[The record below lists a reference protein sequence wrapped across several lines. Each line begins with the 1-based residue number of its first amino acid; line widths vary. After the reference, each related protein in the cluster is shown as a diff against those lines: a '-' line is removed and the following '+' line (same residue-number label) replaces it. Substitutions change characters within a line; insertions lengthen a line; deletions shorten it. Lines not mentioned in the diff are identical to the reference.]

1 MLFRSL
7 DAVTVATTM
16 AGRGTDIKLG
26 KGVEELGGLAVIGIG
41 RMGNVRM
48 ERQARGR
55 AGRQG
60 DVGSSQFFVS
70 LEDDVMG
77 ENPVLEKYIEGKRRI
92 RKRKLKKLINRAQD
106 SGEESS
112 VMARKNSVV
121 YDKVIQ
127 RQRSLIY
134 ATRNKL
140 LEGDELPLDIILGMA
155 EGNIKQF
162 LSTEGGVER
171 RALNRYILD
180 NISYKLDKAAT
191 ELSLED
197 KEVIEDY
204 LMSLVR
210 QVMKK
215 QEEKVGS
222 TKRMNEFMRVA
233 VLNAIDD
240 AWVEQ
245 VDYMQQLQAAVSG
258 RATAQR
264 NILYEYQDEAFESFG
279 KMRATVY
286 ANAMRNILLSDI
298 FLDDEGRLHILFP

>member
-1 MLFRSL
+1 M
-7 DAVTVATTM
+7 
-16 AGRGTDIKLG
+16 
-26 KGVEELGGLAVIGIG
+26 
-41 RMGNVRM
+41 RM

-298 FLDDEGRLHILFP
+298 FLDDEGRLHILFT

>member
-1 MLFRSL
+1 
-7 DAVTVATTM
+7 M